1 MMKIAKICISVV
13 FVGALMMG
21 SLPARADFETKA
33 EYLLVWVLSSDY
45 IDSGMRYESAG
56 DCYANAQNIGLEMR
70 EVNMNPPQFICMP
83 LAQDYPLSITT
94 KQRPNS
100 RFPF

>member
-1 MMKIAKICISVV
+1 MMKIDKIGSV
-13 FVGALMMG
+13 A
-21 SLPARADFETKA
+21 SLFCAVILSVSHAHADFETKA
-33 EYLLVWVLSSDY
+33 EYLLVWVLSNDY
-45 IDSGMRYESAG
+45 IDSGMRYQSAG

-83 LAQDYPLSITT
+83 LAKDYPLSITT
-94 KQRPNS
+94 KQRQNS

>member
-1 MMKIAKICISVV
+1 MMKIARMSASLSLL
-13 FVGALMMG
+13 FAMMMAA
-21 SLPARADFETKA
+21 SNVRADFETKA
-33 EYLLVWVLSSDY
+33 EYLLVWVLSNDY

-94 KQRPNS
+94 KDRQNS

>member
-1 MMKIAKICISVV
+1 MMKIAKIISAIGFAGVV
-13 FVGALMMG
+13 MMTA
-21 SLPARADFETKA
+21 SQAVADFETKA
-33 EYLLVWVLSSDY
+33 EYLLVWVLSNDY

-83 LAQDYPLSITT
+83 LAKDYPLTITT
-94 KQRPNS
+94 KDRQNS

>member
-1 MMKIAKICISVV
+1 MVKTANFAKIACLAGGFMISASA
-13 FVGALMMG
+13 AL
-21 SLPARADFETKA
+21 ADFETSA
-33 EYLLVWVLSSDY
+33 EYLLVWVLSNDY

-70 EVNMNPPQFICMP
+70 EVNMTPPQFICMP
-83 LAQDYPLSITT
+83 LAQDYPLNITT
-94 KQRPNS
+94 KQRNNG

>member
-1 MMKIAKICISVV
+1 MVKTANFAKIACLAGGLMISASA
-13 FVGALMMG
+13 AL
-21 SLPARADFETKA
+21 ADFETSA
-33 EYLLVWVLSSDY
+33 EYLLVWVLSNDY

-83 LAQDYPLSITT
+83 LAQDYPLNITT
-94 KQRPNS
+94 KQRNNG

>member
-1 MMKIAKICISVV
+1 MAKKANFAKTACLAGSFMISASAV
-13 FVGALMMG
+13 L
-21 SLPARADFETKA
+21 ADFETSA
-33 EYLLVWVLSSDY
+33 EYLLVWVLSNDY

-83 LAQDYPLSITT
+83 LAKDYPLAITT
-94 KQRPNS
+94 KQRNNS

>member
-1 MMKIAKICISVV
+1 MKRIAKIASVV
-13 FVGALMMG
+13 SLAGAVMMTG
-21 SLPARADFETKA
+21 SSALADFETKA
-33 EYLLVWVLSSDY
+33 EYLLVWVLSNDY
-45 IDSGMRYESAG
+45 IDSGMRYQSAG

>member
-1 MMKIAKICISVV
+1 MMKIAKIGSVV
-13 FVGALMMG
+13 
-21 SLPARADFETKA
+21 SLFCAVILSASHAHADFETKA
-33 EYLLVWVLSSDY
+33 EYLLVWVLSNDY

-83 LAQDYPLSITT
+83 LAKDYPLSITT
-94 KQRPNS
+94 KQRQNS